1 MCIAVLVSFLQ
12 QATDR
17 WVPSR
22 IMSRSTS
29 ETNLGQSTY
38 VVGRRPVVGNSVG
51 VVIAIPD
58 PIASEL
64 ERWRASFGDPMAALI
79 PPHIT
84 LITTTPATDWPST
97 IEHVRRVAAE
107 QRPFTVSLKSTGT
120 FRPLT
125 PVVYVNVAE
134 GFDSCVDLH
143 QRLQAGPLERRLEY
157 PFHPHVTVAH
167 DVSEASM
174 DSAEHQLGDFEA
186 SFTVRTMG
194 LYEHDTTGV
203 WKLREELIFGQN
215 TSAGKESGA

>member
-1 MCIAVLVSFLQ
+1 M
-12 QATDR
+12 
-17 WVPSR
+17 
-22 IMSRSTS
+22 
-29 ETNLGQSTY
+29 
-38 VVGRRPVVGNSVG
+38 VGNSVG
-51 VVIAIPD
+51 VVIAIPE
-58 PIASEL
+58 PIAGEL
-64 ERWRASFGDPMAALI
+64 ERWRASFGDPMAALV

-97 IEHVRRVAAE
+97 IRHVRDVAAS
-107 QRPFTVSLKSTGT
+107 QRSFTVTLKSTGT

-125 PVVYVNVAE
+125 PVVYVNVTE
-134 GFDSCVDLH
+134 GFESCVDLH
-143 QRLQAGPLERRLEY
+143 RRLQTGPLERQLEY

-174 DSAEHQLGDFEA
+174 DSAENQLDDFEA

-215 TSAGKESGA
+215 TAPGKEAEA